1 MDNIAKVNS
10 KGKSTIMVTG
20 HTDNVPLVF
29 GSQYRDNWDL
39 AAARAASVVQSLEE
53 SNIISPEDFIAT
65 SKGETQPIASNS
77 TSSGRSKK

>member
-20 HTDNVPLVF
+20 HTDDVLLVF

-39 AAARAASVVQSLEE
+39 AAARAASVVQSLED
-53 SNIISPEDFIAT
+53 SKVISPNRL
-65 SKGETQPIASNS
+65 SCY
-77 TSSGRSKK
+77 